1 MNPKQPSFD
10 GRPIGSVA
18 SLAAALGVPIE
29 RLRRFSGE
37 NRRFYCGPIMLK
49 RTGKKDRIVW
59 AAIPELRDLQQRVL
73 DRILKRGHFPDYLQ
87 GGLTGRGYQGN
98 ARRHTSAK
106 ILFGQDVSAFYDAI
120 SATRVTAIFLHV
132 FHFPLVVAELL
143 ASLCCR
149 NRQLV
154 QGGVASTHLANL
166 SLFRTEP
173 SLEAVLAGNGV
184 RYTRFVD
191 DLHASAPHRLTHAQI
206 TDVVREMRGALE
218 REGFA
223 PKRAK
228 QFVATARDVM
238 RVHGLNVNGIVS
250 SPTERRRRLRN
261 EVFLLERWAAM
272 ECWNTPLERCYL
284 RLCSTVGALAQ
295 TNAGDARRL
304 KMRLNGLSK
313 YRLVAIAS

>member
-1 MNPKQPSFD
+1 
-10 GRPIGSVA
+10 
-18 SLAAALGVPIE
+18 
-29 RLRRFSGE
+29 
-37 NRRFYCGPIMLK
+37 
-49 RTGKKDRIVW
+49 
-59 AAIPELRDLQQRVL
+59 
-73 DRILKRGHFPDYLQ
+73 
-87 GGLTGRGYQGN
+87 
-98 ARRHTSAK
+98 
-106 ILFGQDVSAFYDAI
+106 
-120 SATRVTAIFLHV
+120 
-132 FHFPLVVAELL
+132 
-143 ASLCCR
+143 
-149 NRQLV
+149 
-154 QGGVASTHLANL
+154 
-166 SLFRTEP
+166 
-173 SLEAVLAGNGV
+173 LAGNGV